1 MSADEME
8 SRIVELTEQL
18 RTLET
23 NLDNKVQVSYDYFTT
38 NDIQIDLVDNMAW
51 TSGSWCVKEGQTVEL
66 EFQATVNSLQDDVEI
81 LCQLMKTVDGEEP
94 VAIAQSQIS

>member
-1 MSADEME
+1 MSPDEME

>member
-1 MSADEME
+1 MSPDEME
-8 SRIVELTEQL
+8 SRIEELTEQL

-51 TSGSWCVKEGQTVEL
+51 TSGSWCVKEG
-66 EFQATVNSLQDDVEI
+66 
-81 LCQLMKTVDGEEP
+81 
-94 VAIAQSQIS
+94 